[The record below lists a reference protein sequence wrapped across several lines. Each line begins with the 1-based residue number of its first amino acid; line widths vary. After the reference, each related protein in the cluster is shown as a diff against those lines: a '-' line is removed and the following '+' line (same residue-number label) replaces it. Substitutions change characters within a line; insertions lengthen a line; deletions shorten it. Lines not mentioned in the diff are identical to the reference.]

1 MREGGWRFGGH
12 GAIVLALFVSL
23 AVYVCVYIYREKG
36 LESSILGY
44 TTRLRRDILATS
56 GSLFKMDSN
65 VSHDHINGYLRN
77 QDATLYNVTACSVN
91 LVGVVTS
98 VVSNQIVHEIFAD
111 FLAAYKRAE
120 LVIVLDD
127 GYGKDIFSQQLAND
141 SRVHILDIN
150 DQHELFPQLSNVL
163 PMKSFSRKNL
173 GYLHAISLGACYI
186 WDFDDDNDG
195 STLRLLHHIDNLTGD
210 TMESQD
216 ILPVL
221 GCLSSSF
228 EAVNPY
234 LLFGPHQYVWPRGY
248 PIELTKTKDFPILNV
263 SDACGVNNV
272 DIIQVLQKLD
282 PDVDAIWRL
291 QNNLPLDWLVS
302 RLLQDGIVAIDP
314 SKFAPYNA
322 QSTIV
327 SRKAFWSLY
336 LPFTVHGRVSDIWRS
351 FLMQAVGRHTGN
363 SIGFL
368 RPNVSHYRNSHNYLG
383 DFEAEE
389 PLYEQSGEL
398 IKYLSSKL
406 TDLLPSEGDALDALI
421 AVYAAVGIN
430 DLFKNQFEEEMRGL
444 IFWVNELRKIYQVP
458 QLHLKDR
465 ENVGLE
471 GGSQQIEQFRRETNE
486 VLNVVH
492 INHKYTSNIPILAA
506 INPEYAHQVYFTPGV
521 AECIQIAGLDVNC
534 ISDDQPGLYA
544 YESIFHAYKHN
555 PKYSYYIF
563 THDDAVIR
571 LKSLRNF
578 LVQGMSLV
586 ADGKNHPLFYTANHN
601 FFDDWY
607 WNGHLNKSLG
617 ILGNDWKPTC
627 SMGAMGTSWRRG
639 QADFFFATN
648 EAMQIL
654 LEDSQKLRWAD
665 TFLENAV
672 HTLFLNCISNLRNY
686 SLFTDWGHLRS
697 DPRELVNAFCNSQN
711 DVVHPVKLSSKI
723 GLESYIRAK
732 VC

>member
-1 MREGGWRFGGH
+1 MGSSNVGY
-12 GAIVLALFVSL
+12 AI
-23 AVYVCVYIYREKG
+23 
-36 LESSILGY
+36 
-44 TTRLRRDILATS
+44 RLRRDILATS
-56 GSLFKMDSN
+56 GSLFKMDRN
-65 VSHDHINGYLRN
+65 VSHDHINGYLRD
-77 QDATLYNVTACSVN
+77 QDATLYNATACSVN
-91 LVGVVTS
+91 LVGVVTT
-98 VVSNQIVHEIFAD
+98 VISNQIVHEIFAD

-127 GYGKDIFSQQLAND
+127 GYGKDIFSQQFADD

-150 DQHELFPQLSNVL
+150 DQHELFPQLSNFL

-195 STLRLLHHIDNLTGD
+195 STLPLLHYIDGHTGD

-263 SDACGVNNV
+263 SDACDVNNV
-272 DIIQVLQKLD
+272 EVIQVLQKLD

-302 RLLQDGIVAIDP
+302 RLLQDSIVAIDP

-322 QSTIV
+322 QSTIF

-351 FLMQAVGRHTGN
+351 FLMQAVGKHTGN
-363 SIGFL
+363 SIGFF
-368 RPNVSHYRNSHNYLG
+368 RPNVSHYRNSHNYLA

-398 IKYLSSKL
+398 IKYLSSNV
-406 TDLLPSEGDALDALI
+406 TGLLPSEGDALDALI

-430 DLFKNQFEEEMRGL
+430 DLFTNRFEEEIRGL

-471 GGSQQIEQFRRETNE
+471 GGSQQIEQFRRDTNE

-492 INHKYTSNIPILAA
+492 INHKHTANIPILAA
-506 INPEYAHQVYFTPGV
+506 INPEYVHQIYFTPGV
-521 AECIQIAGLDVNC
+521 APCIQISGLNVNC
-534 ISDDQPGLYA
+534 ISDDEGGLYA
-544 YESIFHAYKHN
+544 YESIFNAYKHN
-555 PKYSYYIF
+555 SGFKIYIF

-571 LKSLRNF
+571 LESLKRFIRQN
-578 LVQGMSLV
+578 MSEI
-586 ADGKNHPLFYTANHN
+586 AGAGSNNINDTWGHN
-601 FFDDWY
+601 AK
-607 WNGHLNKSLG
+607 LSRSLDMLHG
-617 ILGNDWKPTC
+617 DWKPQCESKSSSVT
-627 SMGAMGTSWRRG
+627 WKRG
-639 QADFFFATN
+639 QADFFVATR
-648 EAMQIL
+648 EALEVL
-654 LEDSQKLRWAD
+654 LQDAQTLRWAD

-672 HTLFLNCISNLRNY
+672 PTLFTTCITNLTSYSLHTRWDENRSNSSNLVDE
-686 SLFTDWGHLRS
+686 FCLR
-697 DPRELVNAFCNSQN
+697 EN

-723 GLESYIRAK
+723 SLESYMKAK
-732 VC
+732 IC